1 MDVGLWGDGG
11 CWGVGRGGVGVG
23 IGGPFRG
30 NRRISPVDFNHQ
42 VNQESPSIFLPKQ
55 PKRTCVDVGLW
66 GDGGCWGVGR
76 GGVGW
81 A

>member
-1 MDVGLWGDGG
+1 MGGWGLLGGGEGWG
-11 CWGVGRGGVGVG
+11 WVG

-55 PKRTCVDVGLW
+55 PKRTFMDVGLW
-66 GDGGCWGVGR
+66 GDGGCWG
-76 GGVGW
+76 GGEGW
-81 A
+81 GSGGHRWPF